1 MEERTYQIMSRTGG
15 WNIALGIV
23 SIVVGVSAG
32 VLLIISGGKLLAGKS
47 RIMF

>member
-1 MEERTYQIMSRTGG
+1 MEERTYEIMNRTGG

-23 SIVVGVSAG
+23 SIVVGVTAG
-32 VLLIISGGKLLAGKS
+32 VLLIIGGGKLLAGKN

>member
-23 SIVVGVSAG
+23 SIVVGLSAG
-32 VLLIISGGKLLAGKS
+32 VLLIIGGSKLLAGRSK
-47 RIMF
+47 IIF